1 MTVLTPS
8 YHAEVFSFLQENSS
22 IPSSFFMHYLLIQ
35 TFTFCVQSY
44 SPEDNRFDLRQFLYN
59 SRWPYQFRKIDELV
73 NELSVD
79 KDASTSANG
88 VGIVAAG
95 SADPK
100 SGL

>member
-1 MTVLTPS
+1 MQLCNGTNFP
-8 YHAEVFSFLQENSS
+8 F
-22 IPSSFFMHYLLIQ
+22 YL
-35 TFTFCVQSY
+35 QSY

-79 KDASTSANG
+79 KGASTSNG

-100 SGL
+100 AGL

>member
-1 MTVLTPS
+1 MPRYYSDFFAKFLPNFPSLTHVLTCT
-8 YHAEVFSFLQENSS
+8 V
-22 IPSSFFMHYLLIQ
+22 
-35 TFTFCVQSY
+35 CVQSY

-73 NELSVD
+73 KELSVGQD
-79 KDASTSANG
+79 VSTENG

-100 SGL
+100 AGL

>member
-1 MTVLTPS
+1 MDDA
-8 YHAEVFSFLQENSS
+8 AELRIELGV
-22 IPSSFFMHYLLIQ
+22 PSSKVVRPFRLY
-35 TFTFCVQSY
+35 FTY
-44 SPEDNRFDLRQFLYN
+44 HLTKKAFLYN

-79 KDASTSANG
+79 NGASTSNG

-100 SGL
+100 AGL